1 MILLSLLFCFERL
14 VLFIV
19 DYTHLLGEDGDITE
33 ATFALD
39 IRHQFVCHMDGVCVG
54 CLIES
59 LHRNHQD
66 GKYMLEVFIFF
77 SVNNEATHFIDLA
90 NSHILTVLSSYQEC
104 FS

>member
-1 MILLSLLFCFERL
+1 MVLKYCYLFVYLMILLSLLFCFERL

-54 CLIES
+54 CWKNRS
-59 LHRNHQD
+59 
-66 GKYMLEVFIFF
+66 ML
-77 SVNNEATHFIDLA
+77 L
-90 NSHILTVLSSYQEC
+90 Q
-104 FS
+104 